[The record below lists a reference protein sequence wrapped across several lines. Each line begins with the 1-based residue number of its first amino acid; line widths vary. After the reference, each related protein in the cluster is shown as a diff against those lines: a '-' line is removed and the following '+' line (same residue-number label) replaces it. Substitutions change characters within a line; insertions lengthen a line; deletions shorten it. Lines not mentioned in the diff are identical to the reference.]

1 MFEGQRGRRAAAH
14 WDRADGSSQFKAH
27 GAHIRGIEVRLIAHH
42 NTLRGC
48 DMPLWSKESKNKKAE
63 APKAPAEPVKAPPA
77 PPKAKAPA
85 PEKAPA
91 PRPPEAAPAKE
102 LSSAD
107 MQKRREVSARL
118 LMRFGEV
125 VSVMMRAQQFGDLPL
140 KQLQELVV
148 PPLMLG
154 QFLVAEAQ
162 SKEQGFVTPVAA
174 ALWARVSKEVDQRL
188 SQNLEAPVQLAA
200 KDWNS
205 GDIGWLIVLVGNVQA
220 LAPLLKQ
227 LQETTFKGHPVKMR
241 SRGKDGKRVVT
252 TLSGQAKAA
261 S

>member
-1 MFEGQRGRRAAAH
+1 L
-14 WDRADGSSQFKAH
+14 
-27 GAHIRGIEVRLIAHH
+27 LIATHY
-42 NTLRGC
+42 GVW
-48 DMPLWSKESKNKKAE
+48 DMPLWSKDSKSKKAE
-63 APKAPAEPVKAPPA
+63 AQKAPAEPAKVPPE
-77 PPKAKAPA
+77 PPKAKAAEKPTAKPA
-85 PEKAPA
+85 VA
-91 PRPPEAAPAKE
+91 AAPVAE

-125 VSVMMRAQQFGDLPL
+125 VSVMMRAQQFRDLPL
-140 KQLQELVV
+140 KQLQEVVV

-162 SKEQGFVTPVAA
+162 SKAQGFVTPVAA

-188 SQNLEAPVQLAA
+188 SQNLEAPVQLAP

-227 LQETTFKGHPVKMR
+227 LQETTFKGRPVKMR
-241 SRGKDGKRVVT
+241 SRGKDGKRVIT
-252 TLSGQAKAA
+252 TLSGEAKAA
-261 S
+261 T

>member
-1 MFEGQRGRRAAAH
+1 MVVATHFGE
-14 WDRADGSSQFKAH
+14 
-27 GAHIRGIEVRLIAHH
+27 
-42 NTLRGC
+42 C
-48 DMPLWSKESKNKKAE
+48 DMPLWSKEPKNKKAE
-63 APKAPAEPVKAPPA
+63 
-77 PPKAKAPA
+77 PPKAQPQPPKVQAEPPKPKVA
-85 PEKAPA
+85 EKAVAKPA
-91 PRPPEAAPAKE
+91 EVATEKE

-125 VSVMMRAQQFGDLPL
+125 VSVMMRAQQFRDLPL
-140 KQLQELVV
+140 KHLQELVV

-162 SKEQGFVTPVAA
+162 SKAQGFVTPVAA

-188 SQNLEAPVQLAA
+188 SQDLDKPLQLAP

-205 GDIGWLIVLVGNVQA
+205 GDIGWLIVLVGNIQA

-227 LQETTFKGHPVKMR
+227 LQDTTFKGRPVKMR

-252 TLSGQAKAA
+252 TISGEAKAA
-261 S
+261 T

>member
-1 MFEGQRGRRAAAH
+1 MLATHFGE
-14 WDRADGSSQFKAH
+14 
-27 GAHIRGIEVRLIAHH
+27 
-42 NTLRGC
+42 C
-48 DMPLWSKESKNKKAE
+48 DMPLWSKEPKTKKVEPPKAQAE
-63 APKAPAEPVKAPPA
+63 PPRAQVEPPRAPAEP
-77 PPKAKAPA
+77 PKGKGADKPIAKAPVEA
-85 PEKAPA
+85 VPE
-91 PRPPEAAPAKE
+91 KE

-125 VSVMMRAQQFGDLPL
+125 VSVMMRAQQFRDLPL
-140 KQLQELVV
+140 KHLQELVV

-162 SKEQGFVTPVAA
+162 SKAQGFVTPVAA

-188 SQNLEAPVQLAA
+188 SADLDKPVQLAP

-227 LQETTFKGHPVKMR
+227 LQDTTFKGRPVKMR

>member
-1 MFEGQRGRRAAAH
+1 
-14 WDRADGSSQFKAH
+14 
-27 GAHIRGIEVRLIAHH
+27 
-42 NTLRGC
+42 
-48 DMPLWSKESKNKKAE
+48 
-63 APKAPAEPVKAPPA
+63 
-77 PPKAKAPA
+77 
-85 PEKAPA
+85 
-91 PRPPEAAPAKE
+91 
-102 LSSAD
+102 

-125 VSVMMRAQQFGDLPL
+125 VSVMMRAQQFRDLPL
-140 KQLQELVV
+140 KQLQEVVV

-162 SKEQGFVTPVAA
+162 SKAQGFVTPVAA

-188 SQNLEAPVQLAA
+188 SQNLEAPVQLAP

-252 TLSGQAKAA
+252 TLSGEAKAA
-261 S
+261 T

>member
-1 MFEGQRGRRAAAH
+1 
-14 WDRADGSSQFKAH
+14 
-27 GAHIRGIEVRLIAHH
+27 
-42 NTLRGC
+42 
-48 DMPLWSKESKNKKAE
+48 MPLWSKDSKSKKAE
-63 APKAPAEPVKAPPA
+63 VAKAPAEPVKAPPE
-77 PPKAKAPA
+77 PVKAKAT
-85 PEKAPA
+85 EKATAKPPA
-91 PRPPEAAPAKE
+91 QTATATE

-125 VSVMMRAQQFGDLPL
+125 VSVMMRAQQFRDLPL
-140 KQLQELVV
+140 KQLQEVVV

-162 SKEQGFVTPVAA
+162 SKAEGFVTPVAA

-188 SQNLEAPVQLAA
+188 SQNLEGPVQLAP

-241 SRGKDGKRVVT
+241 ARGKDGKRVVT
-252 TLSGQAKAA
+252 TLSGQAKGA
-261 S
+261 

>member
-1 MFEGQRGRRAAAH
+1 
-14 WDRADGSSQFKAH
+14 
-27 GAHIRGIEVRLIAHH
+27 
-42 NTLRGC
+42 
-48 DMPLWSKESKNKKAE
+48 MPLWSKDSKSKKAE
-63 APKAPAEPVKAPPA
+63 AAKVPAEPVKAPPE
-77 PPKAKAPA
+77 PVKAKAT
-85 PEKAPA
+85 EKAAAKPPA
-91 PRPPEAAPAKE
+91 QTAAATE
-102 LSSAD
+102 LSAAD

-125 VSVMMRAQQFGDLPL
+125 VSVMMRAQQFRDLPL
-140 KQLQELVV
+140 KQLQEVVV

-162 SKEQGFVTPVAA
+162 SKAEGFVTPVAA

-188 SQNLEAPVQLAA
+188 SQNLEGPVQLAP

-227 LQETTFKGHPVKMR
+227 LQETTFKGRPVKMR
-241 SRGKDGKRVVT
+241 ARGKDGKRVVT
-252 TLSGQAKAA
+252 TLSGQAKGA
-261 S
+261 

>member
-1 MFEGQRGRRAAAH
+1 VSCQFRAH
-14 WDRADGSSQFKAH
+14 TT
-27 GAHIRGIEVRLIAHH
+27 HIRGIEVSSFAIATHF
-42 NTLRGC
+42 GVC
-48 DMPLWSKESKNKKAE
+48 DMPLWSKDSKNKKAG
-63 APKAPAEPVKAPPA
+63 ALKTPAEPAKAPPE
-77 PPKAKAPA
+77 PPKAKAADKAAVAA
-85 PEKAPA
+85 PQ
-91 PRPPEAAPAKE
+91 EAATAKE

-107 MQKRREVSARL
+107 MQKRRDVSARL

-125 VSVMMRAQQFGDLPL
+125 VSVMMRAQQFRDLPL
-140 KQLQELVV
+140 KQLQEVVV

-162 SKEQGFVTPVAA
+162 SKAQGFVTPVAA

-188 SQNLEAPVQLAA
+188 SQNLEAPVQLAP

-241 SRGKDGKRVVT
+241 TRGKDGKRVVT
-252 TLSGQAKAA
+252 ALSGQAKPAP
-261 S
+261 

>member
-1 MFEGQRGRRAAAH
+1 
-14 WDRADGSSQFKAH
+14 
-27 GAHIRGIEVRLIAHH
+27 
-42 NTLRGC
+42 
-48 DMPLWSKESKNKKAE
+48 
-63 APKAPAEPVKAPPA
+63 
-77 PPKAKAPA
+77 
-85 PEKAPA
+85 
-91 PRPPEAAPAKE
+91 
-102 LSSAD
+102 

-125 VSVMMRAQQFGDLPL
+125 VSVMMRAQQFRDLPL
-140 KQLQELVV
+140 KQLQEVVV

-162 SKEQGFVTPVAA
+162 SKAQGFVTPVAA

-188 SQNLEAPVQLAA
+188 SQNLEAPVQLAP

-227 LQETTFKGHPVKMR
+227 LQETTFKGRPVKMR
-241 SRGKDGKRVVT
+241 SRGKDGKRVIT
-252 TLSGQAKAA
+252 TLSGEAKAA
-261 S
+261 T